1 MTTAKITPELITSLK
16 RELQQIRQ
24 ASLQATRQGDFMKV
38 ARLTT
43 AAASLNK
50 SIMDAEG
57 ELLAQM

>member
-1 MTTAKITPELITSLK
+1 MTTAKITPELITSMK

-43 AAASLNK
+43 VAAKLNK

-57 ELLAQM
+57 ELLAQA

>member
-1 MTTAKITPELITSLK
+1 MTMAKITPELITTLK

-24 ASLQATRQGDFMKV
+24 QSLQATRQGDFMKV

-43 AAASLNK
+43 VAAQLNK

-57 ELLAQM
+57 ELMAQA

>member
-1 MTTAKITPELITSLK
+1 MTAKITPELITSLK

-24 ASLQATRQGDFMKV
+24 ASLKATRQGDFMKV

-43 AAASLNK
+43 VAAGLNK

-57 ELLAQM
+57 ELLAQA

>member
-1 MTTAKITPELITSLK
+1 MTAKITPELITSLK

-43 AAASLNK
+43 VAAQINK

-57 ELLAQM
+57 ELLAQA

>member
-1 MTTAKITPELITSLK
+1 MTSAKITPELITSLK

-43 AAASLNK
+43 VAAKINK

-57 ELLAQM
+57 ELLAQA

>member
-1 MTTAKITPELITSLK
+1 MTTAKITPELITTLK

-43 AAASLNK
+43 VAAQLNK

-57 ELLAQM
+57 ELLAQV